1 MKPPIEHVR
10 RMLEVLHRPAVWWRR
25 LASTT
30 SDGLPETTRSQRSAG
45 RSLALS
51 AGVLVSGIALTLW
64 ASHRVNESIE
74 AQAQAHF
81 ERLSDRVE
89 ANLQR
94 RFAMPLF
101 GLNSASGILKTRE
114 KLDRSEFRNYVSALN
129 LAQQFPGVKGFGF
142 IVQVPRDQLTS
153 FEQQERAERGSDFSV
168 HSSSQAPDLFV
179 IQVIEPEAKNRSA
192 LGHDIS
198 SEPIRHEALMR
209 AIRTGQPTLSGR
221 VSLFQDPRHRPALIY
236 FLPIY
241 RGAPTTE
248 PQRLAQLI
256 GVYHAPIVI
265 DEILAGLTEAGDH
278 QIDLTLT
285 DGGPGN
291 DTATLLYQEQA
302 ASPTARA
309 TAHAPTQGYT
319 SARELRIGNRQWT
332 LRLTSNAAFSQGI
345 DRSIPNWISLGGSTL
360 SFLMAL
366 VIWLMANARHRA
378 EALAADMTG
387 DLERLAEVV
396 KLTSNAVTITDPDQ
410 RITWINE
417 GFTRL
422 YGYVLPEA
430 QGRTVREL
438 VISPNC
444 PAGNLRQLDKR
455 LAQDGT
461 CRVELLNRSKTG
473 QEFWVDTEIQVRRD
487 ASGQVIGHI
496 EITQNVSDLKEAK
509 HRLEMALRETDAL
522 LRTLNQYAMVS
533 VADHLGRII
542 EVNDAFCATSGYS
555 REELL
560 GHNHRI
566 INSGQQ
572 NAQFWVDMWRTIS
585 GGTHWRGEICN
596 RARNGSLFWV
606 DSIITPFIG
615 ANGKIDRYIAISH
628 DVTQRKLS
636 EEQVRSSQ
644 AFLDRASRIARLG
657 SWQMD
662 LRTHKM
668 LWSREADI
676 IHEIDPESDVST
688 EARLALLPAETMNR
702 LRSAASAAMVHGT
715 PWDFDVASRTINGR
729 PLWLRSVGAAEF
741 ENGQPRRLV
750 GTIQDVTESYE
761 ARARLSQT
769 TMLLTNVL
777 NAASEIAVIAIGP
790 DAVINV
796 FNTGAERLLGYR
808 AVDVIGQCTPALFHQ
823 PAQFERRARK
833 LEARLGRPPQ
843 TVEVLIETKWL
854 GTPREVSYVRG
865 DGSLVPV
872 SIVIT
877 EMRSEQGEVTGYLC
891 IAQDVTQRLK
901 YEASMK
907 AAMEAATQANAAK
920 GQFVANVSHE
930 IRTPMNAILGMLKL
944 LRKTPLNP
952 TQRDY
957 AHKTERAAHSMLS
970 LLNDILDFSKAEAG
984 KMTLDLRTFP
994 LTPLLQDLSVIL
1006 SANIGDKPVQLQ
1018 LDIDPALPP
1027 ALVGDD
1033 LRLQQVLINLGG
1045 NAIKFTPQGEVV
1057 VGLRVLSQSEQD
1069 VRLRISVQDTGI
1081 GIAPDAQRHIFEG
1094 FSQAEGSTTRQY
1106 GGTGLG
1112 LAISQRLV
1120 ELMGGCLQVES
1131 SLGRGSTFWFEVTLA
1146 LPPQNPASVPPLPI
1160 TGKVHA
1166 SAWLDQISAASA
1178 DDSPPAPPLQ
1188 RLAGMRILM
1197 VEDNATNR
1205 QVAGELLRDEGAL
1218 VREAHNGLEGV
1229 QAVMESPDQID
1240 AVLMDM
1246 QMPVMDGL
1254 SACARLH
1261 ALLGAHTPPII
1272 AMTAN
1277 LRPSDLQATQ
1287 EAGMV
1292 AHIGKPFELEDLVTT
1307 LQAYAGRPHNGGA
1320 SGAASLPRPAP
1331 LPDHILAEAQAQQI
1345 DLPRALSRL
1354 NGRRDV
1360 YLNLLRSFM
1369 LDLAEAEPALPSAW
1383 HQGDQGALSSRLHTL
1398 KGLAGT
1404 LGHTPLHDALAKAE
1418 SAVSNTPASPE
1429 LPTWLQE
1436 AMAALRTTQARL
1448 PQLVTLLEAT
1458 DAPAKA
1464 TPDANAFDPVAIR
1477 QTCLA
1482 LIRLLQRSDMK
1493 AIDVHTTLRDSCIMV
1508 MGDQLTA
1515 LDTAIH
1521 RLDFKD
1527 AILECQR
1534 LMDNLPPS

>member
-1 MKPPIEHVR
+1 MKPPIDDVH
-10 RMLEVLHRPAVWWRR
+10 RMLEVLRRPAVWWRQLVSVDPDGPAR
-25 LASTT
+25 TT
-30 SDGLPETTRSQRSAG
+30 GQERSAG
-45 RSLALS
+45 RSFALS
-51 AGVLVSGIALTLW
+51 VSVLLIGIALTLW
-64 ASHRVNESIE
+64 AHHRVDQSIE

-81 ERLSDRVE
+81 DRLSSRVE

-101 GLNSASGILKTRE
+101 GLNSARGILKTRE
-114 KLDRSEFRNYVSALN
+114 RLDRSEFRNYVSALN

-142 IVQVPRDQLTS
+142 IVQVPRDQRAA
-153 FEQQERAERGSDFSV
+153 FEQQERAERASPFSIR
-168 HSSSQAPDLFV
+168 SSGPGPDLFV
-179 IQVIEPEAKNRSA
+179 IQVIEPEAKNQSA
-192 LGHDIS
+192 LGYDIS
-198 SEPIRHEALMR
+198 SEPVRRDALMQ

-221 VSLFQDPRHRPALIY
+221 VSLVQDPGQRAALIY

-241 RGAPTTE
+241 RGTATTE

-256 GVYHAPIVI
+256 GVYYAPIVI
-265 DEILAGLTEAGDH
+265 DEILAGLTEAGDR
-278 QIDLTLT
+278 QVDLTLT
-285 DGGPGN
+285 DGGTDN
-291 DTATLLYQEQA
+291 ETAKLLFKEHA
-302 ASPTARA
+302 ASTS
-309 TAHAPTQGYT
+309 APADAPSFTKGYT
-319 SARELRIGNRQWT
+319 NARELRIGNRQWT
-332 LRLTSNAAFSQGI
+332 LRLDSNAAFAQAI
-345 DRSIPNWISLGGSTL
+345 DRSIPNWISLGGSML
-360 SFLMAL
+360 SLLMAL
-366 VIWLMANARHRA
+366 VTWLMASARHRA
-378 EALAADMTG
+378 EALAADMTS

-396 KLTSNAVTITDPDQ
+396 KLTSNAVTITDPDL

-422 YGYVLPEA
+422 YGYALPEA

-438 VISPNC
+438 VGSPNC

-455 LAQDGT
+455 LAQEGT

-473 QEFWVDTEIQVRRD
+473 QEFWVDTEIQLRRD

-566 INSGQQ
+566 VNSGQQ

-585 GGTHWRGEICN
+585 SGTHWRGEICN
-596 RARNGSLFWV
+596 RTRHGALYWV

-668 LWSREADI
+668 LWSREAYV
-676 IHEIDPESDVST
+676 IHEIDPDSDIST
-688 EARLALLPAETMNR
+688 EDQLALLPPETMNR

-729 PLWLRSVGAAEF
+729 PLWLRSAGAAEF

-769 TMLLTNVL
+769 TMLLTTVL

-808 AVDVIGQCTPALFHQ
+808 AADVIGQCTPALFHQ
-823 PAQFERRARK
+823 PALFERRARK
-833 LEARLGRPPQ
+833 LEAKLGRPPQ
-843 TVEVLIETKWL
+843 TVEVLIEPRWL
-854 GTPREVSYVRG
+854 GAAREVSYVRG
-865 DGSLVPV
+865 DGTLVPV

-877 EMRSEQGEVTGYLC
+877 EMRTEQGEVTGYLC
-891 IAQDVTQRLK
+891 IAQDVTQRLE
-901 YEASMK
+901 YEASMRT
-907 AAMEAATQANAAK
+907 AMEAANQANAAK

-944 LRKTPLNP
+944 LRKTQLNP

-984 KMTLDLRTFP
+984 KMTLDLRTIP
-994 LTPLLQDLSVIL
+994 ITPMLQDLSVIL

-1018 LDIDPALPP
+1018 LDIDPELPP

-1033 LRLQQVLINLGG
+1033 LRLLQVLINLGG

-1057 VGLRVLSQSEQD
+1057 VGLHVLSRTDQD
-1069 VRLRISVQDTGI
+1069 VRLRISVHDTGI
-1081 GIAPDAQRHIFEG
+1081 GIAPEAQQHIFEG

-1120 ELMGGCLQVES
+1120 GLMGGSLQVDS
-1131 SLGRGSTFWFEVTLA
+1131 TLGQGSTFWFEITLA
-1146 LPPQNPASVPPLPI
+1146 LPPQSSADASTLPV
-1160 TGKVHA
+1160 TGKVNA
-1166 SAWLDQISAASA
+1166 SVWLAQVAAPA
-1178 DDSPPAPPLQ
+1178 GDDSQPTPSLQ

-1229 QAVMESPDQID
+1229 QAVMEGPDQVD

-1254 SACARLH
+1254 SACTRLH

-1307 LQAYAGRPHNGGA
+1307 LQAYAGRPHRGA
-1320 SGAASLPRPAP
+1320 TTVAGEPPRPASLSEP
-1331 LPDHILAEAQAQQI
+1331 ILHEAQAQQI

-1354 NGRRDV
+1354 GGRQDV

-1369 LDLAEAEPALPSAW
+1369 LDLSEAEPALTLAW
-1383 HQGDQGALSSRLHTL
+1383 QQGDQATLVSRLHTL

-1404 LGHTPLHDALAKAE
+1404 LGHTDLHEALAKAE
-1418 SAVSNTPASPE
+1418 SAVQGTPASPE
-1429 LPTWLQE
+1429 RPAWLQE
-1436 AMAALRTTQARL
+1436 ATTVLQDTQARL
-1448 PQLVTLLEAT
+1448 PRLIALLDEAQ
-1458 DAPAKA
+1458 ARPE
-1464 TPDANAFDPVAIR
+1464 TPPGDAFDPAACR
-1477 QTCLA
+1477 QTCQA

-1493 AIDVHTTLRDSCIMV
+1493 AIDVHATLRDSCITV
-1508 MGDQLTA
+1508 LGDQLTA

-1527 AILECQR
+1527 AIIECQR
-1534 LMDNLPPS
+1534 LMENLPPS